1 MFLEELKTVCNFSPY
16 LTVLVYPYQ
25 RFTMKKQIVLPVCL
39 FTVIIF
45 SACSKDQTVAPVTP
59 PPPKTDPVLPVRTIN
74 LNVTYPTQTAT
85 GTFELIVSEPG
96 GKVLLDS
103 IAAVNVPVITSVQTS
118 ASLVDFTYI
127 LDQGNVS
134 SPYTR
139 YLVYVYK
146 GVNPSN
152 WTKLNSTLYPI
163 SYPLSSGPTTPSRIF
178 IPDYPGNA
186 VPDGNISNSFVFDNC
201 NFNFY
206 TSLSYNPSNN
216 TFNLYYD
223 RYAGHPVY
231 FSLTHLGLYKLY
243 TPTKDLDTLDV
254 FQMDTLSTTTFTRKF
269 PFTINY
275 QVGNSFHGIPDTTD
289 LSTSIS
295 FSNFI
300 QPVAPAQGDLQY
312 PKTPM
317 QKYEI
322 ELSATDNNN
331 DGLSYYGL
339 VSTIPTDLNLPDASS
354 FSEVSKEADNIS
366 FLFKNPSSTTSCQT
380 NLGNSM
386 VGATIWSSP
395 DSTTLHPLTL
405 LTNLKSKMLN
415 GVPLGDIIPKNF
427 EFLNIPGYSYAD
439 YFSYLFNQ
447 GFQGSHPYINTYTSL
462 SRTF

>member
-1 MFLEELKTVCNFSPY
+1 
-16 LTVLVYPYQ
+16 
-25 RFTMKKQIVLPVCL
+25 MKKQIVFLACL
-39 FTVIIF
+39 FTAILF
-45 SACSKDQTVAPVTP
+45 SACSKVQTVALVTP
-59 PPPKTDPVLPVRTIN
+59 PPPKTDSALPVRTVN

-103 IAAVNVPVITSVQTS
+103 IAAVNAPVITSVQTS

-134 SPYTR
+134 SPNPR
-139 YLVYVYK
+139 YLVYIYK

-152 WTKLNSTLYPI
+152 WTKLNSTLYPL
-163 SYPLSSGPTTPSRIF
+163 SYPLYSGPTTPSHIF
-178 IPDYPGNA
+178 IPYYPRNA
-186 VPDGNISNSFVFDNC
+186 VPDGFIANSFVFDNC

-206 TSLSYNPSNN
+206 TNLGYDPSAN
-216 TFNLYYD
+216 TLNLYYD
-223 RYAGHPVY
+223 RHAGYSVY
-231 FSLTHLGLYKLY
+231 FSITHLGLYKLY
-243 TPTKDLDTLDV
+243 TPTKDLDTLD
-254 FQMDTLSTTTFTRKF
+254 FFHMDTLSTTTFTRKF

-275 QVGNSFHGIPDTTD
+275 QIGYSFRGIPDTTD

-295 FSNFI
+295 FSNFF
-300 QPVAPAQGDLQY
+300 QPVAPGQGDLQY

-322 ELSATDNNN
+322 ELSATNNNN
-331 DGLSYYGL
+331 DHLSYYGL

-395 DSTTLHPLTL
+395 DSTNLHPLTL

-415 GVPLGDIIPKNF
+415 GVTLDDITPKNF

-447 GFQGSHPYINTYTSL
+447 GFQSSHPYINTYTGL

>member
-1 MFLEELKTVCNFSPY
+1 VC
-16 LTVLVYPYQ
+16 PYQ
-25 RFTMKKQIVLPVCL
+25 RLTMKNQIVLSVSL
-39 FTVIIF
+39 FTAILF
-45 SACSKDQTVAPVTP
+45 SACSKDQTVAPVTT
-59 PPPKTDPVLPVRTIN
+59 PPPKTDPVLPVKTIN

-85 GTFELIVSEPG
+85 GTFELIVSEPS

-103 IAAVNVPVITSVQTS
+103 IAAVNTPVITSVQTS

-152 WTKLNSTLYPI
+152 WTKLNSALSPI
-163 SYPLSSGPTTPSRIF
+163 SYPLSSGPTTASQIF
-178 IPDYPGNA
+178 IPDYPSNA
-186 VPDGNISNSFVFDNC
+186 VPDGIVSNSFVFDNC
-201 NFNFY
+201 NFNLY
-206 TSLSYNPSNN
+206 TNLSYYASAN

-223 RYAGHPVY
+223 RHAGHPVY
-231 FSLTHLGLYKLY
+231 FSITHLGLYKLY
-243 TPTKDLDTLDV
+243 TPMKDFDTLDV
-254 FQMDTLSTTTFTRKF
+254 FHMDTLSTTTFTRKF

-275 QVGNSFHGIPDTTD
+275 QIGYSFHGIPDTTD

-295 FSNFI
+295 FSNFFD
-300 QPVAPAQGDLQY
+300 PKAPGQGDLQY
-312 PKTPM
+312 PKTFM

-322 ELSATDNNN
+322 ELTAVDNNN
-331 DGLSYYGL
+331 DLLSYYGL
-339 VSTIPTDLNLPDASS
+339 VSNIPTDLNLPDPST
-354 FSEVSKEADNIS
+354 FSEVSKEADDIS
-366 FLFKNPSSTTSCQT
+366 FLFKNPSSTTSCQI
-380 NLGNSM
+380 NLSNSL

-415 GVPLGDIIPKNF
+415 GVSLVDITPKNF

-447 GFQGSHPYINTYTSL
+447 GFQNSHPYINTYTGL

>member
-1 MFLEELKTVCNFSPY
+1 
-16 LTVLVYPYQ
+16 
-25 RFTMKKQIVLPVCL
+25 MKKQIILSVCFFTAIL
-39 FTVIIF
+39 FY
-45 SACSKDQTVAPVTP
+45 ACSKDQTAAPVTP

-85 GTFELIVSEPG
+85 GTFELIVSEPS

-103 IAAVNVPVITSVQTS
+103 IAAVNAPVITSVQTRD
-118 ASLVDFTYI
+118 SLVDFTYI

-163 SYPLSSGPTTPSRIF
+163 TYPLSSGPTTPSQIF
-178 IPDYPGNA
+178 IPNYPSNA
-186 VPDGNISNSFVFDNC
+186 LPDGIVANSFVFDNC
-201 NFNFY
+201 NFNLY
-206 TSLSYNPSNN
+206 TNLSYYSSDN

-223 RYAGHPVY
+223 RHAGHSVY
-231 FSLTHLGLYKLY
+231 FSITHMGLYKLY
-243 TPTKDLDTLDV
+243 TPTKNFDTLDV
-254 FQMDTLSTTTFTRKF
+254 FHMDTLSTTTFTRKF

-275 QVGNSFHGIPDTTD
+275 QIGYSFRGIPDTTD

-295 FSNFI
+295 FSNFFEPI
-300 QPVAPAQGDLQY
+300 APGQGDLQY

-322 ELSATDNNN
+322 ILSALDNNN
-331 DGLSYYGL
+331 DQLSYYGL
-339 VSTIPTDLNLPDASS
+339 VSTIPTDLNLPSASS

-366 FLFKNPSSTTSCQT
+366 VLFKNPSSTTSCQI
-380 NLGNSM
+380 NLGNSL

-415 GVPLGDIIPKNF
+415 GVSLDDITPKNF

-447 GFQGSHPYINTYTSL
+447 GFQTSHPYINTYTGL